1 MVKMRYVIAALV
13 ALALFA
19 IPRTQPQNSTE
30 LPIAEIER
38 DTAFAALQRLAINQ
52 QRIIDSI
59 EAKLGVLALAV
70 LAIFIGLLV
79 EANIERARW
88 HSVCTEMLGVDM
100 LAILAGMLGFKA
112 EEPFDIPSFV
122 AGFRF
127 QSPQTI
133 DAAIDAMSRRH
144 DLNNGRRKIKE
155 SLLAL
160 STLLAILFVGG
171 ETARQF
177 DAISTL
183 AGWLSI
189 AAKSLTQ

>member
-1 MVKMRYVIAALV
+1 VTPYVITALV
-13 ALALFA
+13 TFVLFA
-19 IPRTQPQNSTE
+19 VRRSQPQIPTD

-79 EANIERARW
+79 EANMERARW
-88 HSVCTEMLGVDM
+88 HSVWTIMLGVDM
-100 LAILAGMLGFKA
+100 LPILAGMLGFKA
-112 EEPFDIPSFV
+112 EEPFDIASFV

-127 QSPQTI
+127 QSPRTI
-133 DAAIDAMSRRH
+133 DVAIEAMSRRY
-144 DLNNGRRKIKE
+144 DLNSGRRKIKDR
-155 SLLAL
+155 LLAF

-171 ETARQF
+171 ETVRRF
-177 DAISTL
+177 DAIGVLVGGLST
-183 AGWLSI
+183 